1 MINFPKENQRLTVL
15 SYGIG
20 QDSTAIL
27 LKCIFDKEFK
37 KKYIKGKLIVVT
49 ADTMNEHVKTTFAL
63 NYYKKIC
70 KKYKIPF
77 YHLDPEA
84 YATGDWKKGL
94 IGFYKANN
102 AVGSKAFPKTCT
114 DNLKIRPIYK
124 FLEYY
129 IHKEFKTKNYG
140 KKKAIWEYFYQYGKI
155 DVLIGI
161 AKKEEKRASPN
172 GSTNMK
178 WFNECIN
185 KVYPLLD
192 IGFGRQE
199 CQDYINSL
207 DMYVPPPS
215 NCILCPFM
223 SLQELLYLN
232 FTDKLSYNLLVKLE
246 RNKIKANAYNGDI
259 TKALNSKGKV
269 VDNIGVWGTL
279 KLIPEMLQIA
289 FEKYG
294 HMTKQELEE
303 YKFSHGH
310 CVMSKY

>member
-1 MINFPKENQRLTVL
+1 MIDFPKQGKQLTVL
-15 SYGIG
+15 SYGVG

-27 LKCIFDKEFK
+27 LKCIYDQEFK
-37 KKYIKGKLIVVT
+37 NEYVKGKLIVVFS
-49 ADTMNEHVKTTFAL
+49 DTLNEHVKTVLAL
-63 NYYKKIC
+63 NYYKKLC
-70 KKYKIPF
+70 KKHKIPF
-77 YHLDPEA
+77 YHLDPKD
-84 YATGDWKKGL
+84 YATGHWKKGL

-129 IHKEFKTKNYG
+129 IHKEFKTSKFGN
-140 KKKAIWEYFYQYGKI
+140 KAAIWQYFYEYGKI

-161 AKKEEKRASPN
+161 AQKEEKRASEN
-172 GSTNMK
+172 GSTKIK

-192 IGFGRQE
+192 IQYDRKK
-199 CQDYINSL
+199 CQDYIKSTNHL
-207 DMYVPPPS
+207 VPPPS

-232 FTDKLSYNLLVKLE
+232 LTDKKSYDLLVQLE
-246 RNKIKANAYNGDI
+246 RNKIKANTHVKNN
-259 TKALNSKGKV
+259 L
-269 VDNIGVWGTL
+269 GVWGTE

-289 FEKYG
+289 FQKFG
-294 HMTKQELEE
+294 HMTKQDLEE

-310 CVMSKY
+310 CVTSKY